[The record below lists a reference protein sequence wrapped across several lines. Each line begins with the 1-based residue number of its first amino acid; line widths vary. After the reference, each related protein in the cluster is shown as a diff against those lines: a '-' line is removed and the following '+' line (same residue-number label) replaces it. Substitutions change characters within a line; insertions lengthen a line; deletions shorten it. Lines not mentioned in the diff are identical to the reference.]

1 MDAAAIVSIARERAG
16 LSKRELA
23 RRAGTSPAAIVKY
36 EAGTM
41 SPTVETLSRILD
53 AAGWSIEVDLVSRP
67 ARDVDDKTRGEMI
80 ADLLGVVD
88 ALEIRPAPVLIQ
100 CPRFEDVIVR

>member
-36 EAGTM
+36 EAGAM
-41 SPTVETLSRILD
+41 SPTVDTLSRILD
-53 AAGWSIEVDLVSRP
+53 AAGWSIEVELVARP
-67 ARDVDDKTRGEMI
+67 TRDVGETVWGEMI

-88 ALEIRPAPVLIQ
+88 ALDIHPAPALLE

>member
-36 EAGTM
+36 EAGIM
-41 SPTVETLSRILD
+41 SPTVDTLSRILD
-53 AAGWSIEVDLVSRP
+53 AAGWSIEVELVARP
-67 ARDVDDKTRGEMI
+67 ARDVSETVWGEMI

-88 ALEIRPAPVLIQ
+88 ALDIRPAPVLLE